1 MLCLEFKN
9 YGQPFMYYL
18 TDLLEAFD
26 SDEKG
31 KGKKINELF
40 YVDRLSYQNAIHF
53 FSYLKN

>member
-9 YGQPFMYYL
+9 YGQPSKYL
-18 TDLLEAFD
+18 TDLLEASD

-40 YVDRLSYQNAIHF
+40 YVDR
-53 FSYLKN
+53 

>member
-9 YGQPFMYYL
+9 YGQPSKYL
-18 TDLLEAFD
+18 TDLLEASD

>member
-9 YGQPFMYYL
+9 YGQPFMYYH
-18 TDLLEAFD
+18 TDLLEASD

-40 YVDRLSYQNAIHF
+40 YVDR
-53 FSYLKN
+53 